1 MEMNTK
7 RLAMLVGVSQRTLHY
22 YDEIGLLKPHSV
34 DEQSGYRTY
43 NEESFFRMQH
53 ILFYRELGFSLEC
66 IRDVIDA
73 DEVQRSAVLRERKQ
87 ELLAEKERIERLV
100 GLLEDVEQGQSIERI
115 INSFDKNTAL
125 LDERATT
132 FYELLDEADK
142 LLEHDTVHGQLVLVK
157 TAKGNIYHMFNNTP
171 DKYDPM
177 KDIAFMDML
186 LEKDDAQVRFI
197 TVLWNPHMCE
207 LSDPDIPYAL
217 EVPPWCLS
225 RGLLDLAPGNEDA
238 LVYLRGEGFYNS
250 RTLAGI
256 QPLQTQEQKDREWKR
271 ICALRSAGGK

>member
-7 RLAMLVGVSQRTLHY
+7 RFAMLAGVSPRTLHY
-22 YDEIGLLKPHSV
+22 YDEIGLLKPFSV

-53 ILFYRELGFSLEC
+53 ILFYRELGLSLES

-100 GLLEDVEQGQSIERI
+100 GLLEKVEQGQSIERI

-125 LDERATT
+125 LDERVTT

-142 LLEHDTVHGQLVLVK
+142 LLEQDTVHEELVLVK
-157 TAKGNIYHMFNNTP
+157 TAKGNIYHMFQSDLNQ
-171 DKYDPM
+171 YDPRE
-177 KDIAFMDML
+177 DIVFMDML
-186 LEKDDAQVRFI
+186 VEKDDAQVRYI
-197 TVLWNPHMCE
+197 AALLNPNVCE
-207 LSDPDIPYAL
+207 TSFEYSLQ
-217 EVPPWCLS
+217 PPGWCLR

-238 LVYLRGEGFYNS
+238 QVYLCGGSFYNS
-250 RTLAGI
+250 RSLADI
-256 QPLQTQEQKDREWKR
+256 QPGQKGLDAEKERIRE
-271 ICALRSAGGK
+271 LREIKE